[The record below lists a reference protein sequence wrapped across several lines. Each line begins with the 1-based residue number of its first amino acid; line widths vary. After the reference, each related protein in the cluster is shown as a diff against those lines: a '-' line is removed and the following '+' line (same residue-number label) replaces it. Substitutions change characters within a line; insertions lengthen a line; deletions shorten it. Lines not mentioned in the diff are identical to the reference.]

1 MFWRIVMH
9 NQLNRI
15 FLKLFAYTSLILL
28 LCRTDIL
35 LANEPIATIGR
46 LHPEKHAFINND
58 TILRV
63 VPTHIEIVRTNTG
76 EVIDEFGNLDFYSGR
91 DVAISPNAS
100 HVSVHNN
107 TNNPERDTVN
117 IWDVNSREKI
127 IEWEVEGYIDT
138 VAISPTQ
145 SMLAT
150 SIDNEIYLWNMQT
163 GEKIGTMLG
172 DRRPSDTCYYVD
184 GRWRTCLSPASDF
197 ASVFTPDGR
206 YLIVASQRPDIE
218 LWNIETLEL
227 EGHFEGHTGNWVNGV
242 IISLDGE
249 YLASY
254 DREQPTVYLWNMNT
268 RELMWKTQTDRR
280 SIFDLEFSP
289 DSQNLYVARSDVVE
303 RWNVKSGELI
313 DTFNTEFR
321 WLQTIT
327 ISPDGKKA
335 LLMYQDGE
343 ILWDIENKKILNEW
357 TDFITYWYKNEI
369 ELSPDGKTVLAMSPL
384 TIKSFDVSSQ
394 NMRLLISTQDNILN
408 TIAISPDSKK
418 FAVGREPIV
427 EIRNIQTG
435 EIETQFPHHILL
447 PEKICFSPSGRWLAV
462 KDHWNHVEILDIDS
476 PEKKQRLDS
485 PVNLGSRNGTY
496 SIGFSDNEEYFVT
509 SGSTKISNNNYK
521 YWIVLWKR
529 VEDTFA
535 YKYAWLGGFAS
546 DPIFMTDA
554 DGSTLLAGNGREGI
568 HIWKLLED
576 KPFLL
581 SSFDAEYPLQF
592 SEDGRYLFAYSE
604 DKFQIW
610 DWRRSKLI
618 NQKSFPWFISMS
630 HDSSLLLTHG
640 IHGQYLIWD
649 LTHMQSFL
657 PYSVEPN
664 GKQFVTLGQIKRNQ
678 LLQNFPNP
686 FNPET
691 WIPFKLADES
701 TVTIDIHSSTGKL
714 IRSISPGTMK
724 AGDYST
730 QTQAVHWDGKNKDGE
745 PVSSGIFF
753 YTINAGD
760 FSATRKMLI
769 KK

>member
-1 MFWRIVMH
+1 MRTLM
-9 NQLNRI
+9 NRI
-15 FLKLFAYTSLILL
+15 NSKLLIRTFLILL
-28 LCRTDIL
+28 LCRIDIVF
-35 LANEPIATIGR
+35 ANEPIATIGR
-46 LHPEKHAFINND
+46 PHPEKHAFIDNR
-58 TILRV
+58 TLLRV
-63 VPTHIEIVRTNTG
+63 VPTHIEVVRANTG
-76 EVIDEFGNLDFYSGR
+76 EVIDEFGNLDFSYRGN
-91 DVAISPNAS
+91 VAISPNAS
-100 HVSVHNN
+100 HISVQNYSSISKKRTIKILDSN
-107 TNNPERDTVN
+107 L
-117 IWDVNSREKI
+117 REQI
-127 IEWEVEGYIDT
+127 AEWEIEGYIDT
-138 VAISPTQ
+138 QAISPTQ

-150 SIDNEIYLWNMQT
+150 SIDNEIYLWNLQT
-163 GEKIGTMLG
+163 GEKIGTMVG
-172 DRRPSDTCYYVD
+172 ERRPPDTCYYVD
-184 GRWRTCLSPASDF
+184 GRRRTCLGPVRDF

-218 LWNIETLEL
+218 LWNVETLEL
-227 EGHFEGHTGNWVNGV
+227 EGHFEGHAGNWVSGV
-242 IISLDGE
+242 TISPDGA

-268 RELMWKTQTDRR
+268 RELMWQTQTDRR
-280 SIFDLEFSP
+280 RIADLKFSP
-289 DSQNLYVARSDVVE
+289 NSQNLYVARSDVVE
-303 RWNVKSGELI
+303 SWNVKSGELI
-313 DTFNTEFR
+313 DTLNTEFR
-321 WLQTIT
+321 WLQAIT
-327 ISPDGKKA
+327 ISPDSKKA
-335 LLMYQDGE
+335 LLMYMDGE
-343 ILWDIENKKILNEW
+343 ILWDIENKQVLNEW
-357 TDFITYWYKNEI
+357 TDFITYWYQNEI

-394 NMRLLISTQDNILN
+394 NMRMLVSTQDNRLN
-408 TIAISPDSKK
+408 TIAISHDNQK
-418 FAVGREPIV
+418 FAVGREPVV

-462 KDHWNHVEILDIDS
+462 KDHWSHVDILDIDS
-476 PEKKQRLDS
+476 PEKIQRLKS
-485 PVNLGSRNGTY
+485 PVGLGSPNGNY
-496 SIGFSDNEEYFVT
+496 RVGFSDNEEYFVT

-535 YKYAWLGGFAS
+535 FKYAWLGGFAS
-546 DPIFMTDA
+546 DPIFMTTE

-576 KPFLL
+576 KPLLL
-581 SSFDAEYPLQF
+581 STFDAEYPLQF
-592 SEDGRYLFAYSE
+592 SKDGRYLFAYSE

-610 DWRRSKLI
+610 DWKRSKLI

-630 HDSSLLLTHG
+630 DDSSLLLTHD

-701 TVTIDIHSSTGKL
+701 NVTIDIHSSTGEL
-714 IRSISPGTMK
+714 ICSLSPGTMK

-730 QTQAVHWDGKNKDGE
+730 QTQAVHWDGKNNDGE
-745 PVSSGIFF
+745 AVSSGIYF
-753 YTINAGD
+753 YTINAGG

-769 KK
+769 QK